1 MIESNIPKV
10 SKKQIHRGNVPA
22 NSPEEYDE

>member
-1 MIESNIPKV
+1 MTESDIPKV
-10 SKKQIHRGNVPA
+10 SKKQIHQGNVPA